1 MSIKKFLSCS
11 SVILALFVFAGTAAA
26 QTATVPHL
34 TVNAT
39 VANALRLDISS
50 SVGGVTG
57 TGTSSDF
64 VVDLGNIN
72 ALGIGPPAT
81 GVTVSVTAGAG
92 AAGFAIYTTPIVL
105 TPVFSGF
112 GAGTANIALT
122 IGGGANDATAV
133 EGDSNALATLAAA
146 RVVVPS
152 SLSDVANTR
161 HVGFKISKT
170 EANGP
175 RTAIF
180 LYTITMP

>member
-1 MSIKKFLSCS
+1 MSLKKCLSYS
-11 SVILALFVFAGTAAA
+11 SLMLALFAVAGTISA

-50 SVGGVTG
+50 SGSGVIG
-57 TGTSSDF
+57 TGAANDF
-64 VVDLGNIN
+64 VVDLGDVN
-72 ALGIGPPAT
+72 ALGVGTPAP
-81 GVTVSVTAGAG
+81 GVTVSVTPGAG
-92 AAGFAIYTTPIVL
+92 AAGFAVYTTPIVL

-112 GAGTANIALT
+112 AGTATIALT

-133 EGDSNALATLAAA
+133 EGSSNATATLAAA
-146 RVVVPS
+146 RVVVVGS
-152 SLSDVANTR
+152 ASDVPNVR

-170 EANGP
+170 EASGP